1 MKIKITVEK
10 VITADN
16 KVITF
21 GTAQDQH
28 LEGNNL
34 RFFSGPSS
42 KLVVHQYVR
51 GGAGFNQYFTDLA
64 WSSVA
69 GILDIAPV
77 NGQWALT

>member
-10 VITADN
+10 VITNDN

-21 GTAQDQH
+21 GTAQDQN
-28 LEGNNL
+28 LEGNNM
-34 RFFSGPSS
+34 RFFSGPGS

-64 WSSVA
+64 WSSVP
-69 GILDIAPV
+69 GILDAAPTT
-77 NGQWALT
+77 GQWVLT